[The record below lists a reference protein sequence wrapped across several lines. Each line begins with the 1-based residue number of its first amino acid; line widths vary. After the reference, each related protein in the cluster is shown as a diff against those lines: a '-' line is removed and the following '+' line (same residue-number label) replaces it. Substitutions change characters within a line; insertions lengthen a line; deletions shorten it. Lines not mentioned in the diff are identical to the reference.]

1 MMIFLLDM
9 LQEYSWL
16 QNELKLLMKL
26 ILMNLRKIT
35 MQLIVWNG
43 YCLSLY
49 RARR

>member
-35 MQLIVWNG
+35 M
-43 YCLSLY
+43 
-49 RARR
+49 

>member
-1 MMIFLLDM
+1 MLIFLLDV

-35 MQLIVWNG
+35 M
-43 YCLSLY
+43 
-49 RARR
+49 

>member
-35 MQLIVWNG
+35 MQLIV
-43 YCLSLY
+43 
-49 RARR
+49 